1 MAAHF
6 RTTCKRFDSLER
18 RAPQKLKSGE
28 ECKMGNELKT
38 ERELSLDF
46 LRVCEA
52 AAIASA
58 RTMGQGDRK
67 YSDHV
72 AVEAMR
78 EVMDTVP
85 MRGRIVIGEGER
97 DEAPMLYIGE
107 EVGGGFKVSDELG
120 ESFPE
125 VDIAVDPLEGT
136 NLCALG
142 ANNAIA
148 VLAAAERGG
157 LLNAP
162 DIYMDK
168 IVVGPSC
175 RGAIDIDAPVKDNL
189 KNIARR
195 LGRDVDDL
203 AVITLDRARHK
214 KLINEVREA
223 GARIRLIS
231 DGDLSA
237 GISAAV
243 AGTNIHALMGIGGAP
258 EGVITAAAMKCLNG
272 EILARLVFDP
282 DRLGV
287 DGDKVPAKE
296 QVIERLQEMGITDPD
311 KIYDTN
317 DLAPGKKIIFAATGV
332 TDGAL
337 LKGVRFFGSGKRTHS
352 LVMTTES
359 RHIRFVDTVHVEGG
373 PDSVIRF

>member
-1 MAAHF
+1 
-6 RTTCKRFDSLER
+6 
-18 RAPQKLKSGE
+18 
-28 ECKMGNELKT
+28 MGHELKT

-52 AAIASA
+52 AAIAAA

-107 EVGGGFKVSDELG
+107 EIGRGVRRKDESDPDEFD
-120 ESFPE
+120 EMYPE

-168 IVVGPSC
+168 IVVGPSS
-175 RGAIDIDAPVKDNL
+175 RGVVDIDAPVKDNL

-195 LGRDVDDL
+195 LGRDIEDL
-203 AVITLDRARHK
+203 TVIVLDRPRHK
-214 KLINEVREA
+214 KLISDVRSA

-272 EILARLVFDP
+272 EIQARLVFDH

-287 DGDKVPAKE
+287 DRDKVPPRE
-296 QVIERLQEMGITDPD
+296 EVLDRLSSMGIKDPN
-311 KIYDTN
+311 KVYDTD
-317 DLAPGKKIIFAATGV
+317 DLAPGKKIIFSATGV

-337 LKGVRFFGSGKRTHS
+337 KGVR
-352 LVMTTES
+352 
-359 RHIRFVDTVHVEGG
+359 
-373 PDSVIRF
+373 

>member
-1 MAAHF
+1 M
-6 RTTCKRFDSLER
+6 
-18 RAPQKLKSGE
+18 PQ
-28 ECKMGNELKT
+28 ELNSVN
-38 ERELSLDF
+38 LSLDF
-46 LRVCEA
+46 LSVCEA

-67 YSDHV
+67 FSDHV

-78 EVMDTVP
+78 EKMDGVP

-97 DEAPMLYIGE
+97 DEAPMLFIGE
-107 EVGGGFKVSDELG
+107 EVGEGYHENIDPAE
-120 ESFPE
+120 FPE

-148 VLAAAERGG
+148 VLAASERGG

-175 RGAIDIDAPVKDNL
+175 RGAVDIDAPVKDNL
-189 KNIARR
+189 KGIARR
-195 LGRDVDDL
+195 LSRDIEDL
-203 AVITLDRARHK
+203 TVIVLERSRHK
-214 KLINEVREA
+214 KLIADVRSA
-223 GARIRLIS
+223 GARIRLIG

-258 EGVITAAAMKCLNG
+258 EGVLTAAAMKCLNG
-272 EILARLVFDP
+272 EIQARLVFDP
-282 DRLGV
+282 ARLDV
-287 DGDKVPAKE
+287 DKSKVPPAE
-296 QVIERLQEMGITDPD
+296 VVLARLKEMGINDPN
-311 KIYDTN
+311 KVYDTN
-317 DLAPGKKIIFAATGV
+317 DLAPGRKIIFVATGV
-332 TDGAL
+332 TDGSL
-337 LKGVRFFGSGKRTHS
+337 LRGVRFFGSGRRTHS

-373 PDSVIRF
+373 PDTVIRF

>member
-1 MAAHF
+1 
-6 RTTCKRFDSLER
+6 
-18 RAPQKLKSGE
+18 
-28 ECKMGNELKT
+28 MGDELRT

-52 AAIASA
+52 AAIPAA

-67 YSDHV
+67 FSEHV

-85 MRGRIVIGEGER
+85 MRGRVVIGEGER
-97 DEAPMLYIGE
+97 DEAPMLYICE
-107 EVGGGFKVSDELG
+107 EVGGGFGVGDEIA
-120 ESFPE
+120 ESCPE

-168 IVVGPSC
+168 IVVGPSS
-175 RGAIDIDAPVKDNL
+175 RGVVDIDAPVKDNL

-195 LGRDVDDL
+195 LGRDIEDL
-203 AVITLDRARHK
+203 TVIVLDRSRHT
-214 KLINEVREA
+214 KLINDVRSA

-231 DGDLSA
+231 AGHLSE

-258 EGVITAAAMKCLNG
+258 EGVLTAAAMKCLNG
-272 EILARLVFDP
+272 ELQAKLVFDP

-287 DGDKVPAKE
+287 DRTKVPPADKVMK
-296 QVIERLQEMGITDPD
+296 RLNEMGISDAD

-317 DLAPGKKIIFAATGV
+317 DLAPGKKVIFAATGV

-337 LKGVRFFGSGKRTHS
+337 LRGVRFFGAGKRTHS
-352 LVMTTES
+352 VVMTTDS
-359 RHIRFVDTVHVEGG
+359 KSIRFVDTVHVEGG
-373 PDSVIRF
+373 PDAIIRF

>member
-1 MAAHF
+1 M
-6 RTTCKRFDSLER
+6 KNL
-18 RAPQKLKSGE
+18 RA
-28 ECKMGNELKT
+28 

-46 LRVCEA
+46 LRVTEA
-52 AAIASA
+52 AAIESA
-58 RTMGQGDRK
+58 KTMGQGDRK

-107 EVGGGFKVSDELG
+107 ELGGRDYPADVRET
-120 ESFPE
+120 FPE
-125 VDIAVDPLEGT
+125 IDIAVDPLEGT
-136 NLCALG
+136 NLCAVG

-175 RGAIDIDAPVKDNL
+175 RGAIDIEAPVKQNL
-189 KNIARR
+189 KAIARS
-195 LGRDVDDL
+195 LNRDIEDL
-203 AVITLDRARHK
+203 TIMMLDRSRHK
-214 KLINEVREA
+214 QLIQEVREA
-223 GARIRLIS
+223 GARVRLIS

-258 EGVITAAAMKCLNG
+258 EGVLTAAAMRCLNG
-272 EILARLVFDP
+272 EIQAKLVFDP
-282 DRLGV
+282 ERLGV
-287 DGDKVPAKE
+287 DKSKVPPQE
-296 QVIERLQEMGITDPD
+296 EVMERLKSMGITDPD

-317 DLAPGKKIIFAATGV
+317 DLAPGKRIIFAATGV
-332 TDGAL
+332 TDGSL
-337 LKGVRFFGSGKRTHS
+337 LRGVRFFGSGKRTHS
-352 LVMTTES
+352 VVMTTDT
-359 RHIRFVDTVHVEGG
+359 RNIRFVDTVHVEGG
-373 PDSVIRF
+373 PDAVIRF

>member
-1 MAAHF
+1 M
-6 RTTCKRFDSLER
+6 R
-18 RAPQKLKSGE
+18 Q
-28 ECKMGNELKT
+28 ELHT
-38 ERELSLDF
+38 EHLSLDF

-52 AAIASA
+52 AAIAAA

-67 YSDHV
+67 YSDQV

-107 EVGGGFKVSDELG
+107 EIGRGVRRTDDGDPEFDEMY
-120 ESFPE
+120 PE

-148 VLAAAERGG
+148 VLAASEHGG

-168 IVVGPSC
+168 IVVGPSS
-175 RGAIDIDAPVKDNL
+175 RGVIDIDAPVKDNL
-189 KNIARR
+189 EAIAKR

-203 AVITLDRARHK
+203 TVIVLDRPRHK
-214 KLINEVREA
+214 KLIDDVRAA

-258 EGVITAAAMKCLNG
+258 EGVLTAAALKCLNG
-272 EILARLVFDP
+272 EMQARLCFDP
-282 DRLGV
+282 ERLGV
-287 DGDKVPAKE
+287 DKNKVPPRDEVLA
-296 QVIERLQEMGITDPD
+296 RLEEMGISDPD
-311 KIYDTN
+311 KVYKTD

-337 LKGVRFFGSGKRTHS
+337 LKGVRLFGAGKRTHS
-352 LVMTTES
+352 LVMTTDA
-359 RHIRFVDTVHVEGG
+359 RHIRFIDTVHVEGG
-373 PDSVIRF
+373 PDTVIRF

>member
-1 MAAHF
+1 M
-6 RTTCKRFDSLER
+6 SQEMN
-18 RAPQKLKSGE
+18 SVG
-28 ECKMGNELKT
+28 
-38 ERELSLDF
+38 LSLDF
-46 LRVCEA
+46 LSVCEA
-52 AAIASA
+52 AAIAAA

-107 EVGGGFKVSDELG
+107 EVGAGYHKAGADY
-120 ESFPE
+120 PE

-148 VLAAAERGG
+148 VLAASERGG

-168 IVVGPSC
+168 IVVGPSV
-175 RGAIDIDAPVKDNL
+175 RGAVDIDAPVKDNL
-189 KNIARR
+189 KAIARR
-195 LGRDVDDL
+195 LSRDIEDL
-203 AVITLDRARHK
+203 TVIVLERGRHK
-214 KLINEVREA
+214 QLIQDVRAA

-258 EGVITAAAMKCLNG
+258 EGVLTAAALKCLNG
-272 EILARLVFDP
+272 EIQARLVFDHE
-282 DRLGV
+282 RLGV
-287 DGDKVPAKE
+287 DKNKVPPAE
-296 QVIERLQEMGITDPD
+296 QVLGRLREMGISDPN

-317 DLAPGKKIIFAATGV
+317 DLAPGKKVIFAATGV

-337 LKGVRFFGSGKRTHS
+337 LKGVRLFGAGKRTHS
-352 LVMTTES
+352 LIMTTES
-359 RHIRFVDTVHVEGG
+359 RHIRFIDTVHVEGG
-373 PDSVIRF
+373 PDTVIRF

>member
-1 MAAHF
+1 MSHDL
-6 RTTCKRFDSLER
+6 R
-18 RAPQKLKSGE
+18 P
-28 ECKMGNELKT
+28 

-52 AAIASA
+52 AAIAAA

-85 MRGRIVIGEGER
+85 MRGRVVIGEGER

-107 EVGGGFKVSDELG
+107 EVGGGFKAPEDVRD
-120 ESFPE
+120 SFPE

-168 IVVGPSC
+168 IVVGPSS
-175 RGAIDIDAPVKDNL
+175 RGVIDIDAPVKDNL

-195 LGRDVDDL
+195 LGRDIEDL
-203 AVITLDRARHK
+203 TVIVLERPRHK
-214 KLINEVREA
+214 KLISEVREA

-272 EILARLVFDP
+272 EIQAKLVFDP
-282 DRLGV
+282 ERLGV
-287 DGDKVPAKE
+287 DKNKVPAQEK
-296 QVIERLQEMGITDPD
+296 VIARLQEMGIKDHN
-311 KIYDTN
+311 KVYDTD

-337 LKGVRFFGSGKRTHS
+337 LRGVRFFGAGKRTHS

-359 RHIRFVDTVHVEGG
+359 KHIRFVDTVHVEGG
-373 PDSVIRF
+373 PDAVIRF

>member
-1 MAAHF
+1 MA
-6 RTTCKRFDSLER
+6 
-18 RAPQKLKSGE
+18 Q
-28 ECKMGNELKT
+28 ELNSVNI
-38 ERELSLDF
+38 SLDF
-46 LRVCEA
+46 LSVCEA

-67 YSDHV
+67 FSDHV

-78 EVMDTVP
+78 EKMDSVP

-97 DEAPMLYIGE
+97 DEAPMLFIGE
-107 EVGGGFKVSDELG
+107 EVGEGYHADVDAEDY
-120 ESFPE
+120 PE

-148 VLAAAERGG
+148 VLAASERGG

-175 RGAIDIDAPVKDNL
+175 RGAIDIDAAVKDNL
-189 KNIARR
+189 KASAR
-195 LGRDVDDL
+195 
-203 AVITLDRARHK
+203 K
-214 KLINEVREA
+214 
-223 GARIRLIS
+223 RLIG

-258 EGVITAAAMKCLNG
+258 EGVLTAAAMKCLNG
-272 EILARLVFDP
+272 EIQARLVFDP
-282 DRLGV
+282 ERLDV
-287 DGDKVPAKE
+287 DKSKVPPAAA
-296 QVIERLQEMGITDPD
+296 VLSRLKEMGIHDPN
-311 KIYDTN
+311 KVYDTN
-317 DLAPGKKIIFAATGV
+317 DLAPGKKIIFVATGV
-332 TDGAL
+332 TDGSL
-337 LKGVRFFGSGKRTHS
+337 LRGVRFFGSGRRTHS

-373 PDSVIRF
+373 PDTVIRF

>member
-1 MAAHF
+1 
-6 RTTCKRFDSLER
+6 
-18 RAPQKLKSGE
+18 
-28 ECKMGNELKT
+28 MGHELKT

-52 AAIASA
+52 AAIAAA

-107 EVGGGFKVSDELG
+107 ELGGGSYSEDARKD
-120 ESFPE
+120 FPE

-168 IVVGPSC
+168 IVVGPSS
-175 RGAIDIDAPVKDNL
+175 RGSVDIDAPVEENL
-189 KNIARR
+189 RNIARR

-203 AVITLDRARHK
+203 TVICLDRPRHRQ
-214 KLINEVREA
+214 LVQDVRAA

-272 EILARLVFDP
+272 EIQAKLVFD
-282 DRLGV
+282 
-287 DGDKVPAKE
+287 
-296 QVIERLQEMGITDPD
+296 
-311 KIYDTN
+311 
-317 DLAPGKKIIFAATGV
+317 
-332 TDGAL
+332 
-337 LKGVRFFGSGKRTHS
+337 
-352 LVMTTES
+352 
-359 RHIRFVDTVHVEGG
+359 
-373 PDSVIRF
+373 

>member
-1 MAAHF
+1 M
-6 RTTCKRFDSLER
+6 
-18 RAPQKLKSGE
+18 
-28 ECKMGNELKT
+28 KT
-38 ERELSLDF
+38 NKAERELALDF
-46 LRVCEA
+46 LRVTEA
-52 AAIASA
+52 AAIESA
-58 RTMGQGDRK
+58 KTMGQGDRK

-107 EVGGGFKVSDELG
+107 EVGGGIFSEDARAE
-120 ESFPE
+120 FPE

-168 IVVGPSC
+168 IVVGPSS

-189 KNIARR
+189 RAVARR
-195 LGRDVDDL
+195 LSRDVEDL
-203 AVITLDRARHK
+203 TVIVLDRSRHK
-214 KLINEVREA
+214 KLIADVRET
-223 GARIRLIS
+223 GARIRLIG

-237 GISAAV
+237 SISAAV
-243 AGTNIHALMGIGGAP
+243 AGTNIHALLGIGGAP

-272 EILARLVFDP
+272 EIQARLVFDP
-282 DRLGV
+282 
-287 DGDKVPAKE
+287 
-296 QVIERLQEMGITDPD
+296 
-311 KIYDTN
+311 
-317 DLAPGKKIIFAATGV
+317 
-332 TDGAL
+332 
-337 LKGVRFFGSGKRTHS
+337 
-352 LVMTTES
+352 
-359 RHIRFVDTVHVEGG
+359 
-373 PDSVIRF
+373 

>member
-1 MAAHF
+1 MKNA
-6 RTTCKRFDSLER
+6 
-18 RAPQKLKSGE
+18 KSD
-28 ECKMGNELKT
+28 ELA
-38 ERELSLDF
+38 LDF

-52 AAIASA
+52 AAIESA
-58 RTMGQGDRK
+58 KTMGQGDRK
-67 YSDHV
+67 HSDHV

-78 EVMDTVP
+78 EVMDSVE

-107 EVGGGFKVSDELG
+107 EVGGRGV
-120 ESFPE
+120 PE
-125 VDIAVDPLEGT
+125 EIRETYPEIDIAVDPLEGT

-175 RGAIDIDAPVKDNL
+175 RGAVDIEAPVKYNL
-189 KNIARR
+189 KAIAKS
-195 LGRDVDDL
+195 
-203 AVITLDRARHK
+203 LDRDIEDLTVIVLDRPRHEH
-214 KLINEVREA
+214 LVSEVREA

-258 EGVITAAAMKCLNG
+258 EGVLTAAAMKCLNG
-272 EILARLVFDP
+272 EIQAKLVFDP
-282 DRLGV
+282 KRLSV
-287 DGDKVPAKE
+287 DASKIPPVE
-296 QVIERLQEMGITDPD
+296 EVMERLISMGIPDPETV
-311 KIYDTN
+311 YSTN
-317 DLAPGKKIIFAATGV
+317 DLAPGQKIIFAATGV

-337 LKGVRFFGSGKRTHS
+337 LRGVRFFGTGKRTNS
-352 LVMTTES
+352 VVMTTDT
-359 RHIRFVDTVHVEGG
+359 RNIRFVDTVHVEGG
-373 PDSVIRF
+373 PNAVIRF

>member
-1 MAAHF
+1 M
-6 RTTCKRFDSLER
+6 
-18 RAPQKLKSGE
+18 PQ
-28 ECKMGNELKT
+28 ELNSVNI
-38 ERELSLDF
+38 SLDF
-46 LRVCEA
+46 LSVCEA

-78 EVMDTVP
+78 EKMDSVP

-97 DEAPMLYIGE
+97 DEAPMLFIGE
-107 EVGGGFKVSDELG
+107 EVGEGYHKGVNADDY
-120 ESFPE
+120 PE

-148 VLAAAERGG
+148 VLAASERGG

-189 KNIARR
+189 KAIARR
-195 LGRDVDDL
+195 LSRDIEDL
-203 AVITLDRARHK
+203 TVMVLDRSRHR
-214 KLINEVREA
+214 KLIADVRAA
-223 GARIRLIS
+223 GARIRLLG

-272 EILARLVFDP
+272 EIQSRLVYDPERLDVDKSKVPPADVVLARL
-282 DRLGV
+282 
-287 DGDKVPAKE
+287 K
-296 QVIERLQEMGITDPD
+296 EMGIHDSE
-311 KIYDTN
+311 KVYDTN
-317 DLAPGKKIIFAATGV
+317 DLAPGKKIIFVATGV
-332 TDGAL
+332 TDGSL
-337 LKGVRFFGSGKRTHS
+337 LRGVRFFGSGRRTHS

-373 PDSVIRF
+373 PDTVIRF

>member
-1 MAAHF
+1 M
-6 RTTCKRFDSLER
+6 KDNKPE
-18 RAPQKLKSGE
+18 Q
-28 ECKMGNELKT
+28 ELA
-38 ERELSLDF
+38 LHF
-46 LRVCEA
+46 LRVTEA
-52 AAIASA
+52 AAIESA
-58 RTMGQGDRK
+58 KTMGQGDRK
-67 YSDHV
+67 HSDHV

-78 EVMDTVP
+78 EVMDSVP
-85 MRGRIVIGEGER
+85 MHGRIVIGEGER

-107 EVGGGFKVSDELG
+107 EVGGGNFSEDWRAE
-120 ESFPE
+120 FPD

-157 LLNAP
+157 LLHAP

-175 RGAIDIDAPVKDNL
+175 RGSVDIDAPIEENL

-203 AVITLDRARHK
+203 TVICLDRPRHK
-214 KLINEVREA
+214 QLIADVRA
-223 GARIRLIS
+223 TGARIRLIS

-258 EGVITAAAMKCLNG
+258 EGVLTAAAMKCLNG
-272 EILARLVFDP
+272 EIQAKLVFDHQ
-282 DRLGV
+282 RLGV
-287 DGDKVPAKE
+287 DRSKVPPAEEVKK
-296 QVIERLQEMGITDPD
+296 RLNEMGITDHN

-317 DLAPGKKIIFAATGV
+317 DLAPGKKIIFAASGV
-332 TDGAL
+332 TDGSL
-337 LKGVRFFGSGKRTHS
+337 LRGVRFFGAGKRTHS
-352 LVMTTES
+352 LVMTTDPKS
-359 RHIRFVDTVHVEGG
+359 IRFVDTVHVEGG
-373 PDSVIRF
+373 PDAVIRF

>member
-1 MAAHF
+1 MRH
-6 RTTCKRFDSLER
+6 
-18 RAPQKLKSGE
+18 
-28 ECKMGNELKT
+28 ELRT

-52 AAIASA
+52 AAIAAA

-78 EVMDTVP
+78 EVMDKVP
-85 MRGRIVIGEGER
+85 MRGRVVIGEGEG

-107 EVGGGFKVSDELG
+107 EVGGGFGVSEDLYH
-120 ESFPE
+120 SFPE

-175 RGAIDIDAPVKDNL
+175 KGAVDIDAPVEENL

-195 LGRDVDDL
+195 LGRDIDDL
-203 AVITLDRARHK
+203 TVICLDRGRHK
-214 KLINEVREA
+214 KLIDSVRNA

-237 GISAAV
+237 GISARV

-272 EILARLVFDP
+272 EIQARLVFDAE
-282 DRLGV
+282 RLGV
-287 DGDKVPAKE
+287 DKNKVPSRDE
-296 QVIERLQEMGITDPD
+296 VLDRLATMGITTPN
-311 KIYDTN
+311 KVYDTN
-317 DLAPGKKIIFAATGV
+317 DLAPGKRIIFAATGV

-337 LKGVRFFGSGKRTHS
+337 LRGVRFFGSGKRTHS
-352 LVMTTES
+352 LVMTSES
-359 RHIRFVDTVHVEGG
+359 KHIRFVDTVHVEGG
-373 PDSVIRF
+373 PDAVIRF

>member
-1 MAAHF
+1 MA
-6 RTTCKRFDSLER
+6 
-18 RAPQKLKSGE
+18 Q
-28 ECKMGNELKT
+28 ELNSVN
-38 ERELSLDF
+38 LSLDF
-46 LRVCEA
+46 LSVCEA

-67 YSDHV
+67 FSDHV

-78 EVMDTVP
+78 EKMDGVP

-97 DEAPMLYIGE
+97 DEAPMLFIGE
-107 EVGGGFKVSDELG
+107 EVGEGFHENVNPDD
-120 ESFPE
+120 FPE

-148 VLAAAERGG
+148 VLAASERGG

-189 KNIARR
+189 KAIARK
-195 LGRDVDDL
+195 LSRDIEDL
-203 AVITLDRARHK
+203 TVMVLERSRHK
-214 KLINEVREA
+214 KLIADVRAA
-223 GARIRLIS
+223 GARIRLLG

-258 EGVITAAAMKCLNG
+258 EGVLTAAAMKCLNG
-272 EILARLVFDP
+272 EIQARLVYDPERLDVDKSKVPPAEVVLARL
-282 DRLGV
+282 
-287 DGDKVPAKE
+287 K
-296 QVIERLQEMGITDPD
+296 EMGIHDPN
-311 KIYDTN
+311 KVYDTN
-317 DLAPGKKIIFAATGV
+317 DLAPGKKIIFVATGV
-332 TDGAL
+332 TDGSL
-337 LKGVRFFGSGKRTHS
+337 LRGVRFFGSGRRTHS

-373 PDSVIRF
+373 PDTVIRF

>member
-1 MAAHF
+1 MEH
-6 RTTCKRFDSLER
+6 
-18 RAPQKLKSGE
+18 
-28 ECKMGNELKT
+28 ELGQEFVSVVEK
-38 ERELSLDF
+38 
-46 LRVCEA
+46 
-52 AAIASA
+52 AAIACA
-58 RTMGQGDRK
+58 HTMGLGDRH
-67 YSDHV
+67 YSDQV
-72 AVEAMR
+72 ATEAMR
-78 EVMDTVP
+78 KAMQHIPMDGT
-85 MRGRIVIGEGER
+85 IVIGEGER

-107 EVGGGFKVSDELG
+107 EVGGGFGVSEEIAG
-120 ESFPE
+120 ACPE

-175 RGAIDIDAPVKDNL
+175 RGVVDLDAPVKDNL
-189 KNIARR
+189 KNVARR
-195 LGRDVDDL
+195 LGRDIEDL
-203 AVITLDRARHK
+203 TVIVLDRIRHR
-214 KLINEVREA
+214 KLISDVREA
-223 GARIRLIS
+223 GARIRLIG

-272 EILARLVFDP
+272 EIQARLVFDHE
-282 DRLGV
+282 RLGL
-287 DGDKVPAKE
+287 DTDKVPPKE
-296 QVIERLQEMGITDPD
+296 QVLDRLESMGIKDAGR
-311 KIYDTN
+311 IYDTN
-317 DLAPGKKIIFAATGV
+317 DLAPGRKIIFAATGV

-337 LKGVRFFGSGKRTHS
+337 LKGVRFFGAGKRTHS
-352 LVMTTES
+352 MVMTTES
-359 RHIRFVDTVHVEGG
+359 RHIRFVDTLHIEGG
-373 PDSVIRF
+373 PDTVIRF

>member
-1 MAAHF
+1 M
-6 RTTCKRFDSLER
+6 KN
-18 RAPQKLKSGE
+18 LKA
-28 ECKMGNELKT
+28 

-46 LRVCEA
+46 LRVTEA
-52 AAIASA
+52 AAIESA
-58 RTMGQGDRK
+58 KTMGQGDRK

-97 DEAPMLYIGE
+97 DEARCCTSARNWAAASIPKKRGPIFLRLI
-107 EVGGGFKVSDELG
+107 L
-120 ESFPE
+120 
-125 VDIAVDPLEGT
+125 PLTRSRGPT
-136 NLCALG
+136 CVLSGPTTRSRCWQPP
-142 ANNAIA
+142 NAADCCTPRIFIWTRSSSGH
-148 VLAAAERGG
+148 LAA
-157 LLNAP
+157 
-162 DIYMDK
+162 
-168 IVVGPSC
+168 
-175 RGAIDIDAPVKDNL
+175 GAVDIDAPVEENL

-195 LGRDVDDL
+195 LGRDIEDL
-203 AVITLDRARHK
+203 TVICLERGRHK
-214 KLINEVREA
+214 KLIDDVRAA

-272 EILARLVFDP
+272 EILAKLVFDP

-287 DGDKVPAKE
+287 DRSKVPPVAE
-296 QVIERLQEMGITDPD
+296 VMARLSEMGISDPN

-337 LKGVRFFGSGKRTHS
+337 LRGVRFFGAGKRTHS
-352 LVMTTES
+352 VVMTTDS
-359 RHIRFVDTVHVEGG
+359 KSIRFVDTVHVEGG
-373 PDSVIRF
+373 PDAVIRF

>member
-1 MAAHF
+1 M
-6 RTTCKRFDSLER
+6 
-18 RAPQKLKSGE
+18 PQ
-28 ECKMGNELKT
+28 ELNSVN
-38 ERELSLDF
+38 LSLDF
-46 LRVCEA
+46 LSVCEA

-78 EVMDTVP
+78 EKMDSVP

-97 DEAPMLYIGE
+97 DEAPMLFIGE
-107 EVGGGFKVSDELG
+107 EVGEGFHADVDPEDY
-120 ESFPE
+120 PE

-148 VLAAAERGG
+148 VLAASERGG

-175 RGAIDIDAPVKDNL
+175 RGAIDIDAAVKDNL
-189 KNIARR
+189 KAIARK
-195 LGRDVDDL
+195 LSRDIEDL
-203 AVITLDRARHK
+203 TVMVLDRSRHR
-214 KLINEVREA
+214 KLIAEVRSA
-223 GARIRLIS
+223 GARIRLIG

-258 EGVITAAAMKCLNG
+258 EGVLTAAAMKCLNG
-272 EILARLVFDP
+272 EIQARLVFDP
-282 DRLGV
+282 ERLDV
-287 DGDKVPAKE
+287 DKSKVPPAE
-296 QVIERLQEMGITDPD
+296 VVLSRLKEMGINDPN
-311 KIYDTN
+311 KVYDTN
-317 DLAPGKKIIFAATGV
+317 DLAPGKKIIFVATGV
-332 TDGAL
+332 TDGSL
-337 LKGVRFFGSGKRTHS
+337 LRGVRFFGSGRRTHS

-373 PDSVIRF
+373 PDTVIRF

>member
-1 MAAHF
+1 MRH
-6 RTTCKRFDSLER
+6 
-18 RAPQKLKSGE
+18 
-28 ECKMGNELKT
+28 ELNT
-38 ERELSLDF
+38 DRELSLDF
-46 LRVCEA
+46 SRVTEA
-52 AAIASA
+52 AAIAAA

-67 YSDHV
+67 YSDQV
-72 AVEAMR
+72 AVDAMR
-78 EVMDTVP
+78 EVMDSVP

-107 EVGGGFKVSDELG
+107 EVGGGFGVGEELAD
-120 ESFPE
+120 SCPE

-148 VLAAAERGG
+148 VLAAGERGG

-168 IVVGPSC
+168 IVVGPSS
-175 RGAIDIDAPVKDNL
+175 RGVIDIDAPTKDNL

-195 LGRDVDDL
+195 LGRDIEDL
-203 AVITLDRARHK
+203 TVIVLDRPRHK
-214 KLINEVREA
+214 KLINDVRDA

-258 EGVITAAAMKCLNG
+258 EGVLTAAAIKCLNG
-272 EILARLVFDP
+272 EIQARLVFDP
-282 DRLGV
+282 ERLGV
-287 DGDKVPAKE
+287 DRDKVPPKE
-296 QVIERLQEMGITDPD
+296 EVLDRLATMGI
-311 KIYDTN
+311 K
-317 DLAPGKKIIFAATGV
+317 
-332 TDGAL
+332 
-337 LKGVRFFGSGKRTHS
+337 
-352 LVMTTES
+352 
-359 RHIRFVDTVHVEGG
+359 
-373 PDSVIRF
+373 